1 MSEIN
6 TIFFCFFAPLFPICR
21 APFPPICQKLILSF
35 PFVWKASV
43 AQHEKVQKDLQAQS
57 DELAHSALLL
67 ESEAAEAPSPHK
79 RAKRAE
85 EAKVLSW
92 EQLRALFSLE

>member
-1 MSEIN
+1 MQAIGRVHRISQQRPTTTHRFITRG
-6 TIFFCFFAPLFPICR
+6 TIEEAIFKMR
-21 APFPPICQKLILSF
+21 AKGES
-35 PFVWKASV
+35 ADEESV
-43 AQHEKVQKDLQAQS
+43 
-57 DELAHSALLL
+57 
-67 ESEAAEAPSPHK
+67 EAAEAPSPHK

>member
-1 MSEIN
+1 M
-6 TIFFCFFAPLFPICR
+6 R
-21 APFPPICQKLILSF
+21 AKGES
-35 PFVWKASV
+35 ADEESV
-43 AQHEKVQKDLQAQS
+43 
-57 DELAHSALLL
+57 
-67 ESEAAEAPSPHK
+67 EAAEAPSPHK

>member
-1 MSEIN
+1 MAAVA
-6 TIFFCFFAPLFPICR
+6 TP
-21 APFPPICQKLILSF
+21 
-35 PFVWKASV
+35 ASV
-43 AQHEKVQKDLQAQS
+43 LKELIEALIAKRDLSKEEAGRGVEAIIGGADPCQAAAFLVLLRAKGES
-57 DELAHSALLL
+57 ADE
-67 ESEAAEAPSPHK
+67 ESVEAAEAPIPHK